1 MKAIVT
7 KYLPCTDT
15 KGSRIKASDEDGN
28 SVIIG
33 FPHELSWSNGENH
46 AKAAI
51 ALCRKMGWKGELIRG
66 CLRKTWVHVFVAG
79 DIVDVD
85 VGVSSRK

>member
-28 SVIIG
+28 SVTIP

-46 AKAAI
+46 AAAAV
-51 ALCRKMGWKGELIRG
+51 ALCRKMGWKGKLVRG
-66 CLRKTWVHVFVAG
+66 CLRKTWVHVFVEG
-79 DIVDVD
+79 DVVDLD
-85 VGVSSRK
+85 IGVPRRK